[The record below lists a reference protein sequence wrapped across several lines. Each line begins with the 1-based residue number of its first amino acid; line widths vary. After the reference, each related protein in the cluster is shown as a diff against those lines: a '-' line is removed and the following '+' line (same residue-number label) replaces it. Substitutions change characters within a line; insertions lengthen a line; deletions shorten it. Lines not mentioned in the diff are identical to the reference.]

1 MHSTPTRS
9 LQAPRGGYRPRYRHT
24 ILPGVVREPLQ
35 QHLYKVKALHERDLA
50 TGTGGVALPHAI
62 ERTYPNA
69 NREWGWQWVF
79 PPSSHYIDRET
90 GIRRRQL
97 NQADLIPFANTV
109 LTNH

>member
-1 MHSTPTRS
+1 
-9 LQAPRGGYRPRYRHT
+9 
-24 ILPGVVREPLQ
+24 VVREPLQ
-35 QHLYKVKALHERDLA
+35 QNLYKVKALHERDLA

-90 GIRRRQL
+90 GIRRRHHLHESVIQRAMKDAVRKAGVAKPARL
-97 NQADLIPFANTV
+97 P
-109 LTNH
+109 